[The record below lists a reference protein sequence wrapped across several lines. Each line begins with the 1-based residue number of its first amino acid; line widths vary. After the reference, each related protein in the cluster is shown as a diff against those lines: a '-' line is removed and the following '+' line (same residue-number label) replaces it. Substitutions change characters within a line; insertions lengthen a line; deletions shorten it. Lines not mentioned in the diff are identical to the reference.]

1 MPLYEYK
8 PDAKGCKYCAE
19 GFEVL
24 QSVNDPPVA
33 KCPECG
39 AACHRVF
46 SSFAAIKSTRD
57 MLSTKNLARHGFTQY
72 KKAGDGHYEKTLG
85 DGPDLINR
93 NS

>member
-8 PDAKGCKYCAE
+8 SEGKGCEHCAQ

-24 QSVNDPPVA
+24 QAINDPPVE

-39 AACHRVF
+39 APCHRIF
-46 SSFAAIKSTRD
+46 SAFAPIKSTRD

-72 KKAGDGHYEKTLG
+72 KKAGDGHYEKTTG
-85 DGPDLINR
+85 DGPATISRD
-93 NS
+93 